1 MKWDLA
7 AFIAAL
13 AVGAAGLFVVLAEC
27 VREFGIADVVAV
39 LGITSITCYIVHEI
53 MEKADD

>member
-13 AVGAAGLFVVLAEC
+13 AVMTAGALVVLAEC
-27 VREFGIADVVAV
+27 VREFGMADVVAV
-39 LGITSITCYIVHEI
+39 LGIISITSYIVHEI
-53 MEKADD
+53 KEKVDD